1 MRAVAAWPDE
11 ENWLVAA
18 LPAWLKPPVIVAIHT
33 GMRRGE
39 LLKLSWDDIDSAQGV
54 ILGWISKSGKGRRI
68 SMNATVH
75 RILCTL
81 RDERRKRLSQKVVAR
96 NAAGRNV
103 FTAPAGGF
111 MGNLAPS
118 GVIPKG
124 RKPT

>member
-54 ILGWISKSGKGRRI
+54 ILGWISKSGEG
-68 SMNATVH
+68 AAH
-75 RILCTL
+75 F
-81 RDERRKRLSQKVVAR
+81 DECH
-96 NAAGRNV
+96 G
-103 FTAPAGGF
+103 
-111 MGNLAPS
+111 PS
-118 GVIPKG
+118 DAMHSP
-124 RKPT
+124 R